1 MNPVAYGLPELNLP
15 LMATID
21 IFQRE
26 MTGPRGPQ
34 IHGTLRAL
42 AQVLGGEQTAPAV
55 EMARRWLDRRAWM
68 PTADAAHEIAA
79 RIAPRRMVAPAT
91 AVILD
96 RPSLRRL
103 LAAFP
108 TASFVRLTA
117 HPLNHGLLALG
128 SQAGQIAL
136 QLSGAIDETVDPP
149 IADPQDLWLTVETTL
164 DEELARLGAKQVVT
178 AKLEDLLADPG
189 EALKGLARKLGLK
202 WNKAAVDAMSHPETS
217 SFAGRGRWGRIS
229 TAISSASTTCVTRST
244 AAPRPRWRFRCRGA
258 RTGRRS
264 RRPSPSTRASWGSP
278 ERPQASLGSGPFA
291 LAETVRSS
299 ASRSSV
305 ISLTSDIS
313 TLMR

>member
-1 MNPVAYGLPELNLP
+1 MHSDAFPPPIFVLAAPALPGPTLAAALGMNPVAYGLPELNLP

-217 SFAGRGRWGRIS
+217 SFAGPGPMGAHINGHIFSFDHLRDQIDGG
-229 TAISSASTTCVTRST
+229 T
-244 AAPRPRWRFRCRGA
+244 AASLEVPVPWRPDGA
-258 RTGRRS
+258 PFKKAVAEHAR
-264 RRPSPSTRASWGSP
+264 
-278 ERPQASLGSGPFA
+278 QLGFA
-291 LAETVRSS
+291 
-299 ASRSSV
+299 
-305 ISLTSDIS
+305 
-313 TLMR
+313 